1 MINTINKDKLKIAV
15 DIGHGEHANS
25 YDDVDINQD
34 GKIDEQEKFINE
46 ADEMW
51 RQAVMF
57 KSKIEREYE
66 NVEVVFTKPD
76 AYSRPDWDVRAKATI
91 GADLMLSFH
100 NDYSSNKNVRG
111 VHIFDDVAKEYE
123 NPVLANLII
132 KKITEKTGLPI
143 AQGGYHQ
150 ARREDGTNAYAI
162 LKFSKAKSNMMLE
175 IGFHSNTE
183 DIRIIVLKME
193 LIVDGIIEAVAEF
206 YQLSPKAQ
214 PKTQTLNISRTYR
227 FTGAIKSNGQFAGIR
242 ENLKAVQ
249 DTPTFF
255 DNSYMEEL
263 KDKAHEI
270 KKGEVVTVIAET
282 NRPEMVLARLTDGT
296 ERYVWVEHFE

>member
-1 MINTINKDKLKIAV
+1 MINTINKDKLKITI

-34 GKIDEQEKFINE
+34 GKIDEQERFINE

-76 AYSRPDWDVRAKATI
+76 AYSRPDWDIRAKATV

-123 NPVLANLII
+123 NPTLAKDIVNRIS
-132 KKITEKTGLPI
+132 KKVGLPI

-150 ARREDGTNAYAI
+150 SRREDGTNAYAI
-162 LKFSKAKSNMMLE
+162 LKYSQAKSNMMLE
-175 IGFHSNTE
+175 CGFHSNAE
-183 DIRIIVLKME
+183 DIRIIVLQME
-193 LIVDGIIEAVAEF
+193 LIVDAIVEAIVDY
-206 YQLSPKAQ
+206 YQLEPIVQ

-242 ENLKAVQ
+242 ENLRAIQ

-270 KKGEVVTVIAET
+270 KKGQIVTVIAET
-282 NRPEMVLARLTDGT
+282 NRPEMVLARLSDGT